1 MRARAIAGHSIR
13 KAALPDLDAAFR
25 IVEEYYDA
33 ANVLA
38 RDTKQEFQHY
48 YFGERSGVWLASIN
62 DRVVGCIALRE
73 LPEIQ
78 RSGEIKRMYVRP
90 AHRGSGI
97 AKQLL
102 DALEQLPQKP
112 ATNGSTS
119 IPRQAWTPPFA
130 FTSATGFNL
139 ALLTTTI
146 PKPTFFFAK
155 GPVDTLLLVSA

>member
-1 MRARAIAGHSIR
+1 VFVRARAIAGHSIR

-33 ANVLA
+33 ANVVA

-48 YFGERSGVWLASIN
+48 YFGERSGVWLASQEN
-62 DRVVGCIALRE
+62 NVVGCIALRE

-78 RSGEIKRMYVRP
+78 RSAEIKRMYVQP

-102 DALEQLPQKP
+102 DALEHLRQCRLRMALPRFRAGHGHRRSLYQR
-112 ATNGSTS
+112 NGFQ
-119 IPRQAWTPPFA
+119 PCAPYNHNPQANIYLRKRTR
-130 FTSATGFNL
+130 
-139 ALLTTTI
+139 
-146 PKPTFFFAK
+146 
-155 GPVDTLLLVSA
+155 

>member
-33 ANVLA
+33 ANVVA

-48 YFGERSGVWLASIN
+48 YFGERSGAWLASQEN
-62 DRVVGCIALRE
+62 NVVGCIALRE

-78 RSGEIKRMYVRP
+78 RSAEIKRMYVQP

-102 DALEQLPQKP
+102 DAVERFAAKAGYEWLYLDSAPGMDTAVRFYQRNGFQPCAPYNHNPQANIYLRKR
-112 ATNGSTS
+112 T
-119 IPRQAWTPPFA
+119 R
-130 FTSATGFNL
+130 
-139 ALLTTTI
+139 
-146 PKPTFFFAK
+146 
-155 GPVDTLLLVSA
+155 